1 MLHFL
6 GSGLA
11 LDVEEVLEWDEG
23 PILFTGRD
31 FEGQCW
37 LVAEVGRRGTR
48 AAWLCAPQSP
58 RAIQCVMSGE
68 AEVRD
73 AIRHSANGTAEVIT
87 LDAARLVE
95 DQTLLCGDVPEEY
108 LPAPGWRVDCATS
121 RTQDIGQAQADS

>member
-31 FEGQCW
+31 FEGQRW
-37 LVAEVGRRGTR
+37 LVAEVDRRGTR
-48 AAWLCAPQSP
+48 TAWLCAPQSP
-58 RAIQCVMSGE
+58 RAIQCVMSGK
-68 AEVRD
+68 ADVRD

-87 LDAARLVE
+87 LDGSEPVE
-95 DQTLLCGDVPEEY
+95 DQVLLCGDLPEQY
-108 LPAPGWRVDCATS
+108 LPAAGWRVEQATTP
-121 RTQDIGQAQADS
+121 RAETG